1 MMREAQAT
9 LARGRSVVIF
19 PEGTRVV
26 PGERPPLRA
35 GFAGLYRALGVEVVP
50 IALDSGRVWPR
61 KGAKHACVVTFRFR
75 APIPPRL
82 PRAEPEA
89 RVPPDKIGTASCR
102 ERVCHSLSLPVFA
115 VSLSKNINIYF
126 TITYVLYINTTFF

>member
-50 IALDSGRVWPR
+50 IALESGRVWTR
-61 KGAKHACVVTFRFR
+61 TGAKHAGAVPFRFG
-75 APIPPRL
+75 APIHPGLPPAHPAGRGHAAPNPL
-82 PRAEPEA
+82 A
-89 RVPPDKIGTASCR
+89 
-102 ERVCHSLSLPVFA
+102 
-115 VSLSKNINIYF
+115 
-126 TITYVLYINTTFF
+126 

>member
-50 IALDSGRVWPR
+50 IALDSGRVWPST
-61 KGAKHACVVTFRFR
+61 GAKHAGAVTFRR
-75 APIPPRL
+75 SEER
-82 PRAEPEA
+82 
-89 RVPPDKIGTASCR
+89 RVGNECFSTCR
-102 ERVCHSLSLPVFA
+102 SRWSPYQL
-115 VSLSKNINIYF
+115 KN
-126 TITYVLYINTTFF
+126 NTTKSLTHNREVTPTDSP